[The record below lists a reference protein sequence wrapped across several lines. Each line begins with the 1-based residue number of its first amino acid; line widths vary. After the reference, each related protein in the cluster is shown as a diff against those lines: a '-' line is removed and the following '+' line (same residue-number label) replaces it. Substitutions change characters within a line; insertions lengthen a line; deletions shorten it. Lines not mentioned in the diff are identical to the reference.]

1 MKTLYKKVF
10 WVLGAIVILGYPLL
24 TNAKENVDMNREL
37 KTMAIEKYDT
47 ENNVIGQMPYAVNRL
62 IVTKDEIIIQYSG
75 ESEFVDA
82 IGIDTDGKTYFLS
95 EYAVWESSDS
105 NVVYAD
111 RGRILAENVG
121 NAIVTVSY
129 GEYKQQIQVSVKEHV
144 NYETILAGTFDLQNM
159 TNEQRLRYVQNANS
173 MVNYKWTPTQN
184 LTGWKGNYV
193 FKAGTTY
200 SGIPYTQSP
209 NQTNLAAFQGAL
221 TKSDFYS
228 TYTNSSGKMPRYGN
242 DCSGFLSF
250 AYEIPRQ
257 TTAQFV
263 NGIKSGTY
271 KKIGSYDPNNLKQ
284 NDLLSS
290 YSKLT
295 AGDAVVK
302 SGHAMFVANN
312 VSSENYCLMYEQTPG
327 HAQTTKWTYSSLV
340 AGGYMPFSK

>member
-10 WVLGAIVILGYPLL
+10 LVLGAIVILGYPLL

-209 NQTNLAAFQGAL
+209 NQTNLADFQEAL

-257 TTAQFV
+257 TTAQFDY
-263 NGIKSGTY
+263 GLKSGTY
-271 KKIGSYDPNNLKQ
+271 IQIGSYDPNNLKQ

-295 AGDAVVK
+295 AGDEV
-302 SGHAMFVANN
+302 G
-312 VSSENYCLMYEQTPG
+312 
-327 HAQTTKWTYSSLV
+327 
-340 AGGYMPFSK
+340 

>member
-10 WVLGAIVILGYPLL
+10 LVLGAIVILGYPLL

-144 NYETILAGTFDLQNM
+144 NYE
-159 TNEQRLRYVQNANS
+159 
-173 MVNYKWTPTQN
+173 K
-184 LTGWKGNYV
+184 
-193 FKAGTTY
+193 
-200 SGIPYTQSP
+200 
-209 NQTNLAAFQGAL
+209 
-221 TKSDFYS
+221 
-228 TYTNSSGKMPRYGN
+228 
-242 DCSGFLSF
+242 
-250 AYEIPRQ
+250 
-257 TTAQFV
+257 
-263 NGIKSGTY
+263 
-271 KKIGSYDPNNLKQ
+271 
-284 NDLLSS
+284 
-290 YSKLT
+290 
-295 AGDAVVK
+295 
-302 SGHAMFVANN
+302 
-312 VSSENYCLMYEQTPG
+312 
-327 HAQTTKWTYSSLV
+327 
-340 AGGYMPFSK
+340 